1 MEDELN
7 YLSSKIEELRYES
20 EYNEREANKAE
31 DQDSRM
37 HHNMMS
43 EKVNTEIDLLETI
56 LTAVT
61 SYALSQ

>member
-7 YLSSKIEELRYES
+7 YLSTKIEELRHES

-37 HHNMMS
+37 HHNMMC

-61 SYALSQ
+61 SYALS